1 MQAGKQTFLFRNLY
15 NCRCNLSCLIL
26 NHFILFPYYRDSADT
41 STGLLPDLDYNS
53 VNSLHSAPFASLY
66 PVHYLPPLV
75 TTHSSTTPFYFR
87 GMPSHSPS
95 VQFGLPSQQGIVP
108 SQLQHSNGGN
118 HAPKIPTLPA
128 TGRTMPMPQACLLS
142 GPLSVGM
149 HSSSGILNRVAYQD
163 PTSTSANKWTE
174 QEDELLIQQVE
185 KHSSKNWKTIA
196 LGLPGRSD
204 IQCLHRWTKVLNPAI
219 VKGRWT
225 QKEDK
230 AILHLVSS
238 IHGERKWAKVAA
250 QIKGRNSKQCRE
262 RYFNQLNPA
271 IKKTPWTAQEDA
283 TIVQLQA
290 ELGNR
295 WSEIAKRLPG
305 RTDNAIKNR
314 WNCNLKKR
322 ISTVQ
327 IIGPADASRVTA
339 TKPTGNTTKP
349 KPTFL
354 GNNKINAFAAV

>member
-1 MQAGKQTFLFRNLY
+1 
-15 NCRCNLSCLIL
+15 
-26 NHFILFPYYRDSADT
+26 
-41 STGLLPDLDYNS
+41 
-53 VNSLHSAPFASLY
+53 
-66 PVHYLPPLV
+66 
-75 TTHSSTTPFYFR
+75 
-87 GMPSHSPS
+87 
-95 VQFGLPSQQGIVP
+95 
-108 SQLQHSNGGN
+108 
-118 HAPKIPTLPA
+118 
-128 TGRTMPMPQACLLS
+128 
-142 GPLSVGM
+142 
-149 HSSSGILNRVAYQD
+149 
-163 PTSTSANKWTE
+163 
-174 QEDELLIQQVE
+174 VE